1 MDGSDEDLVD
11 FDEHGK
17 RRKRVDGF
25 VAYNHNPYTQTKL
38 KAAAGGKLSGGS
50 VGGAGG
56 LGGGNRSLASPRAVP
71 KQPPQ
76 KAGECAAAPPPSP
89 WTATTGVVSRHP
101 SSRHVTAC
109 PAPPPAPRRFANLPP
124 AVRDVKLR
132 YRNRKFLF
140 PLLDQGPNNQFL
152 QLRVALAK
160 AHAMNRTLVLPVWLP
175 HNPKF
180 QHLHPGAPTTP
191 SRDKRLDAI
200 SYPFE
205 STFDPEH
212 LAKQGLRTI
221 DLPTF
226 RLLSDGRV
234 ELCLAEAKVSHDQE
248 LFDSYLRHSGIAC
261 DNHTSSTPRDGLSS
275 VRFLGYHS

>member
-89 WTATTGVVSRHP
+89 WTATTGVVSRHS
-101 SSRHVTAC
+101 SSRLICASGKTSS
-109 PAPPPAPRRFANLPP
+109 
-124 AVRDVKLR
+124 LR
-132 YRNRKFLF
+132 
-140 PLLDQGPNNQFL
+140 
-152 QLRVALAK
+152 
-160 AHAMNRTLVLPVWLP
+160 H
-175 HNPKF
+175 H
-180 QHLHPGAPTTP
+180 
-191 SRDKRLDAI
+191 
-200 SYPFE
+200 
-205 STFDPEH
+205 
-212 LAKQGLRTI
+212 
-221 DLPTF
+221 F
-226 RLLSDGRV
+226 RLLLSAPTKRNGARSPSRCPPK
-234 ELCLAEAKVSHDQE
+234 EKRATRMVSSRPQNRP
-248 LFDSYLRHSGIAC
+248 FPSK
-261 DNHTSSTPRDGLSS
+261 
-275 VRFLGYHS
+275 